1 MNALIADESGLDVT
15 QISRKAAFR
24 ILRSLLRVRGRRTRL
39 RKECVMALQ
48 KLANLCKGESAV
60 AGVAGSVAGRRK
72 SLLKE
77 IFDAAVKAA
86 NAMGG
91 SIGAPS
97 SAA

>member
-1 MNALIADESGLDVT
+1 MAFLAARSSAAES
-15 QISRKAAFR
+15 S
-24 ILRSLLRVRGRRTRL
+24 
-39 RKECVMALQ
+39 E
-48 KLANLCKGESAV
+48 GESAV